1 MNVLRG
7 WLFDNLGLKL
17 TALVLAVIVYLNVY
31 TDRSGTMLLSFPVDF
46 ADLPDSLSLS
56 GPAPAVVQAELRGT
70 YKQLITLRVKEPRL
84 RIPMGG
90 AAAGHFTRAL
100 VPSDLPLPGGG
111 TVAVENLV
119 GPRVIE
125 VDIERRAVRDV
136 PVAVRVEG
144 TPAAG
149 FAWTGVAMLDPG
161 RVRVSGPRGALRS
174 LDTLRLA
181 PIRVDG
187 RRDTVR
193 VAAAVPGLPD
203 WCVAD
208 PAIVRVKLALQR
220 TAR

>member
-31 TDRSGTMLLSFPVDF
+31 TDRSGTMLLSFPLDF

-70 YKQLITLRVKEPRL
+70 FKQLISLRVREPRL

-90 AAAGHFTRAL
+90 AAPGHFTRAL
-100 VPSDLPLPGGG
+100 VPSDLPLPAGGAI
-111 TVAVENLV
+111 AVENLV

-125 VDIERRAVRDV
+125 VDVDRRSRRDV
-136 PVAVRVEG
+136 PVAFRVDG
-144 TPAAG
+144 SPAAG
-149 FAWTGVAMLDPG
+149 YAWGGVAILSPPVVHVTGPHAALQHLD
-161 RVRVSGPRGALRS
+161 S
-174 LDTLRLA
+174 LRLA
-181 PIRVDG
+181 PVRIDG

-193 VAAAVPGLPD
+193 VDAAIPTLPD

-208 PAIVRVKLALQR
+208 PPVVRVKLALQR
-220 TAR
+220 R

>member
-17 TALVLAVIVYLNVY
+17 TALLLAVIVYLNVY
-31 TDRSGTMLLSFPVDF
+31 TDRSGTMLLSFPLDF

-70 YKQLITLRVKEPRL
+70 YKQLISLRVKEPRL

-90 AAAGHFTRAL
+90 ATPGHFTRAL
-100 VPSDLPLPGGG
+100 VPSDLPLPAGG

-125 VDIERRAVRDV
+125 VDVDRRARRDV
-136 PVAVRVEG
+136 PVAIRVEG
-144 TPAAG
+144 TPASG
-149 FAWTGVAMLDPG
+149 YTWRGVAILLPAI
-161 RVRVSGPRGALRS
+161 VHLTGPHDALAHI
-174 LDTLRLA
+174 DTLRLA
-181 PIRVDG
+181 PVRVDG

-193 VAAAVPGLPD
+193 VEAAIPTLPD

-208 PAIVRVKLALQR
+208 PAVVLVKLVLQR
-220 TAR
+220 R

>member
-1 MNVLRG
+1 MNLLRG
-7 WLFDNLGLKL
+7 WLLDNLGLKL

-31 TDRSGTMLLSFPVDF
+31 TDRSGTMLLSFPLDF

-70 YKQLITLRVKEPRL
+70 YKQLIGLRVKEPRL

-90 AAAGHFTRAL
+90 AAPGHFTRAL
-100 VPSDLPLPGGG
+100 VPSDLPLPAGSS
-111 TVAVENLV
+111 VAVENLV

-125 VDIERRAVRDV
+125 VDVDRRARRDV
-136 PVAVRVEG
+136 PIAIRVEG

-149 FAWTGVAMLDPG
+149 YAWRGVAVIEPA
-161 RVRVSGPRGALRS
+161 VVHVSGPHAALVH
-174 LDTLRLA
+174 LDSLRLA
-181 PIRVDG
+181 PVRVDG

-193 VAAAVPGLPD
+193 VDAAIPTLPD

-208 PAIVRVKLALQR
+208 PPVVRVKLALSR
-220 TAR
+220 R

>member
-17 TALVLAVIVYLNVY
+17 TALLLAVAVYLNVY
-31 TDRSGTMLLSFPVDF
+31 TDRSGTMLLSFPLEF

-70 YKQLITLRVKEPRL
+70 FKQLISLRVKEPRL

-90 AAAGHFTRAL
+90 AAPGHFTRSL
-100 VPSDLPLPGGG
+100 VPSDLPLPAGSSI
-111 TVAVENLV
+111 AVENLV

-125 VDIERRAVRDV
+125 VDVDRRARRDV
-136 PVAVRVEG
+136 PVAFRVEG

-149 FAWTGVAMLDPG
+149 YEWRGVAILNPAVVHVTGPHGELEDLD
-161 RVRVSGPRGALRS
+161 S
-174 LDTLRLA
+174 LRLA
-181 PIRVDG
+181 PVRIDG

-193 VAAAVPGLPD
+193 VDAAIPTLPD
-203 WCVAD
+203 WCVAE
-208 PAIVRVKLALQR
+208 PAVVRVRLALQR
-220 TAR
+220 R

>member
-31 TDRSGTMLLSFPVDF
+31 TDRSGTMLLSFPLDF

-70 YKQLITLRVKEPRL
+70 FKQLIALRVREPRL

-90 AAAGHFTRAL
+90 AAPGHFTRAL
-100 VPSDLPLPGGG
+100 VPSDLPLPAGGAI
-111 TVAVENLV
+111 AVENLV

-125 VDIERRAVRDV
+125 VDVDHRARRDV
-136 PVAVRVEG
+136 PVAVRAEG
-144 TPAAG
+144 SPAAG
-149 FAWTGVAMLDPG
+149 YAWSGVAVLIPPV
-161 RVRVSGPRGALRS
+161 VRVTGPRGALQH

-181 PIRVDG
+181 PVRVDG

-193 VAAAVPGLPD
+193 VDAAIPTLPD

-208 PAIVRVKLALQR
+208 PPVVRVRLPLR
-220 TAR
+220 RR

>member
-31 TDRSGTMLLSFPVDF
+31 TDRSGTMLLSFPLDF

-56 GPAPAVVQAELRGT
+56 GPAPSVVQAELRGT
-70 YKQLITLRVKEPRL
+70 YKQLIALRVKEPRL

-90 AAAGHFTRAL
+90 VAPGHFTRAL
-100 VPSDLPLPGGG
+100 VPSDLPLAAGGP
-111 TVAVENLV
+111 VAVENLV

-125 VDIERRAVRDV
+125 VDVDRRGRRDV
-136 PVAVRVEG
+136 PVAIRVEG

-149 FAWTGVAMLDPG
+149 YAWRGVAFVNPPV
-161 RVRVSGPRGALRS
+161 VRVSGPRNELAH
-174 LDTLRLA
+174 LDSLRLS
-181 PIRVDG
+181 PLRVDG
-187 RRDTVR
+187 RRDTMR
-193 VAAAVPGLPD
+193 VEAAIPTLPD

-208 PAIVRVKLALQR
+208 PPVVHVKLALPR
-220 TAR
+220 R

>member
-31 TDRSGTMLLSFPVDF
+31 TDRSGTMLLSFPLDF

-70 YKQLITLRVKEPRL
+70 YKQLISLRVREPRL

-90 AAAGHFTRAL
+90 AEPGHFTRAL
-100 VPSDLPLPGGG
+100 VPSDLPLPSGGAI
-111 TVAVENLV
+111 AVENLV

-125 VDIERRAVRDV
+125 VDVDRRAHRDV
-136 PVAVRVEG
+136 PVAFRVEG
-144 TPAAG
+144 SPAAG
-149 FAWTGVAMLDPG
+149 YAWRGVAVLSPP
-161 RVRVSGPRGALRS
+161 VVHVTGPRAALQH
-174 LDTLRLA
+174 LDSLRLA
-181 PIRVDG
+181 PVRVDG

-193 VAAAVPGLPD
+193 FDAAIPTLPD

-208 PAIVRVKLALQR
+208 PPVVKVKLALQR
-220 TAR
+220 R